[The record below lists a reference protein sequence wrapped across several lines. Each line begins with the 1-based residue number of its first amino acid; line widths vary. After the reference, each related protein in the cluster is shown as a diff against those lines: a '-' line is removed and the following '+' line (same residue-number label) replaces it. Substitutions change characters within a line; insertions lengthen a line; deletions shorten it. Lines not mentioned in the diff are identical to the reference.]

1 MPARWDE
8 PLRYRLTGPSSLS
21 RRDNVMPSRIG
32 HFVTESR
39 RLARRDPRRVHSFH
53 SLFTMPGPTK
63 AAIAVPS
70 KDPTRKE
77 KDEKDDAA
85 SKKKPDEKEGEE
97 LVR

>member
-1 MPARWDE
+1 
-8 PLRYRLTGPSSLS
+8 
-21 RRDNVMPSRIG
+21 
-32 HFVTESR
+32 
-39 RLARRDPRRVHSFH
+39 
-53 SLFTMPGPTK
+53 MPGPTK